1 MAKSRKRT
9 NFGVLFWIAS
19 ILLLSVLYL
28 ANHRNIQRVL
38 DTTRFMEVVFEENQ
52 PVEPDGASEP
62 GEAVSA
68 PAPVAEEPR
77 VATETPQPEESPEA
91 ESESTVAE
99 EPSQSDQPEPPVQST
114 AVTLYFIRV
123 SDDGRIIPEA
133 VERSVPAGDSPLT
146 RTIESLVNGPNV
158 DAINRG
164 LLNLVPEGTRL
175 LSASVEGRVA
185 YLNFSEEFR
194 FNPLGTEGSL
204 AQLQQVVYSATAFS
218 SIDRVQILVEGNVLD
233 YLSVEGIYIGAPL
246 SRDTFRA

>member
-1 MAKSRKRT
+1 MATSRKRT

-52 PVEPDGASEP
+52 PDEPDVVPEANEPVAALPRVTEEP
-62 GEAVSA
+62 GGAA
-68 PAPVAEEPR
+68 
-77 VATETPQPEESPEA
+77 ETPPPEESPDAEA
-91 ESESTVAE
+91 ESTAAE
-99 EPSQSDQPEPPVQST
+99 EPSQSDQPEPAAHST

-133 VERSVPAGDSPLT
+133 VERSVVAGDSPLT

-164 LLNLVPEGTRL
+164 LLNLIPDGTRL